1 MPCLELMETV
11 EKELTRYHIQRL
23 ELLLLIAQD
32 EGATRTAK
40 EILEIIETAKKF
52 NTIIPF

>member
-1 MPCLELMETV
+1 MSNLDFTESI
-11 EKELTRYHIQRL
+11 EKELAGYHIQRL
-23 ELLLLIAQD
+23 ELLLTTAQN